1 LPMIDVHHARIVLL
15 RDFRC
20 RIGGSVIGHNDFIRL
35 ADGARLPVTCGRET
49 PARYAQER

>member
-1 LPMIDVHHARIVLL
+1 MIDVHHARIVLL

-35 ADGARLPVTCGRET
+35 ADGASGLMNCL
-49 PARYAQER
+49 